1 MSQDFKMPKP
11 VDYVPER
18 VVSLVPS
25 ITKSLFDMQ
34 LDYVLIGITNYCV
47 QPPEALETLP
57 SVGGT
62 KNPDIEKIKS
72 LSPDLVIVNDEENR
86 KEDAETLQAAGIPVW
101 ATGPRTVMEAINLL
115 WEIMEVFQDAE
126 MVPRVRLIEQTM
138 DYVSLAMENE
148 RPIKTFVPI
157 WKDPWMTANRDTYM
171 HDVMQLFG
179 MENVFADRDRQFPL
193 EADIGAGDPLPAGDS
208 RVAGRDLRYPRIS
221 LEEIEATQP
230 ELILLPDEPYAFTEA
245 DAETF
250 YKLDIPAARLG
261 NIYTISGALLMWH
274 GTHIAYSFTQI
285 PPILAEVRQLL
296 QEVDSNE

>member
-25 ITKSLFDMQ
+25 VTKSLFDIK
-34 LDYVLIGITNYCV
+34 LNYVLVGITEYCV
-47 QPPEALETLP
+47 DPPEALETLP

-62 KNPDIEKIKS
+62 KNPDIDKIKS
-72 LSPDLVIVNDEENR
+72 LNPDLVIMNDEENR
-86 KEDAETLQAAGIPVW
+86 KEDAKALQAAGIPIW
-101 ATGPRTVMEAINLL
+101 ATGPRTVREAINLL

-171 HDVMQLFG
+171 HDVMSLFG
-179 MENVFADRDRQFPL
+179 MVNVFADRDRQFPL
-193 EADIGAGDPLPAGDS
+193 DADVGAAEALPADDP
-208 RVAGRDLRYPRIS
+208 RVADRDVRYPRIS
-221 LEEIEATQP
+221 LEEIESAAP
-230 ELILLPDEPYAFTEA
+230 ELVLLPDEPYVF
-245 DAETF
+245 AEEDGDTF
-250 YKLDIPAARLG
+250 YNLDIPAARLG
-261 NIYTISGALLMWH
+261 NIYMISGALLMWH
-274 GTHIAYSFTQI
+274 GTYISKAFTEI
-285 PPILAEVRQLL
+285 PPILAEVRELL
-296 QEVDSNE
+296 KEIDSDE